1 MDIEDPKDEKKIE
14 NSLKSL
20 FLDHMFTSSSSTV
33 PGVNGKFLG
42 NRTFNTGILKNIA
55 HRL

>member
-42 NRTFNTGILKNIA
+42 NRTFNTGI
-55 HRL
+55 